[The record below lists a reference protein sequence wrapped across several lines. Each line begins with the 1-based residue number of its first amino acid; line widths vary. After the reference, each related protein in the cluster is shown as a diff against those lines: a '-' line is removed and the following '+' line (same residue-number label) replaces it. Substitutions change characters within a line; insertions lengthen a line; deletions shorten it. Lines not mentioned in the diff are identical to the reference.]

1 MTTSQNVPELIA
13 AAQAKAKLFEA
24 RIAAFSAQGQAQGQE
39 RGQERGL
46 AATGADDLNAAR
58 VGLEAATVDLFTL
71 FEARMQHHFRRGPF
85 SRKLKAALLEAGQG
99 DLAERVHAY
108 YLAVN
113 VLKHGAGASYREL
126 LDMQVTMFPVHRVAA
141 EPEEAAGS
149 VESGPAQNTPS
160 RRIDVSVPGFFD
172 GLAATL
178 LEAQGFLEN
187 R

>member
-13 AAQAKAKLFEA
+13 AAQAKAKLFEQ
-24 RIAAFSAQGQAQGQE
+24 RIAEFGAQGQE
-39 RGQERGL
+39 QDM
-46 AATGADDLNAAR
+46 AASGADDLNAAQ

-85 SRKLKAALLEAGQG
+85 SRKLKAALVEAGQG
-99 DLAERVHAY
+99 DLAERIHAY

-126 LDMQVTMFPVHRVAA
+126 LDMQVALFPVHRVAA
-141 EPEEAAGS
+141 EPVDS
-149 VESGPAQNTPS
+149 VDSVGAEPAQNTPS

-172 GLAATL
+172 GLATTL
-178 LEAQGFLEN
+178 LEAQGFLES